1 MGYESAMDEIELEE
15 TIYMAEIMLEEIA
28 WMPS

>member
-1 MGYESAMDEIELEE
+1 MSYESAMDEIELEE
-15 TIYMAEIMLEEIA
+15 TIYMAEIMLEDFA

>member
-15 TIYMAEIMLEEIA
+15 TIYMAEIMLEEIP